1 MERRTFATRACF
13 TFRVLMRVFFLTHAI
28 WHILD
33 AGCGM
38 RDRELK
44 RKASRPSDAVRTR
57 SWHWPSRN
65 RHQALPLQCPL
76 SLCPTI
82 IYAAAVMTTPSYRAR
97 LALHQEAKPTLNR
110 NRCMGVLPTLI
121 ISHPPH
127 HPLQGLARSLTTTP
141 IHRARVRLTRGD
153 TTPFS
158 LDPPS
163 TRLLS
168 PIPPCNPKG

>member
-1 MERRTFATRACF
+1 MGRRTFATRACF

-97 LALHQEAKPTLNR
+97 LALHQEAKPTLNSSH
-110 NRCMGVLPTLI
+110 CMVLPTLI
-121 ISHPPH
+121 TSPPPH
-127 HPLQGLARSLTTTP
+127 HLLQAPARFLIT
-141 IHRARVRLTRGD
+141 ILNHKARARQIRGHI
-153 TTPFS
+153 TPFS
-158 LDPPS
+158 QGPPS
-163 TRLLS
+163 TRLPC
-168 PIPPCNPKG
+168 PIPPCSRKG